1 MSTGIK
7 SLDLILV
14 MLFAYSIVLLGMCL
28 IYLSL
33 CTLMWLGDVLYEHN
47 KLAHIV
53 VDFGDNILISI
64 YEYISC
70 ILEVICHFWEVL
82 EERFSELLSQKL
94 CLVSLILGQRYVL
107 SSQRK
112 KNLMKILKRKTDE
125 CKLDKK
131 GEK

>member
-28 IYLSL
+28 IYLSF
-33 CTLMWLGDVLYEHN
+33 CTVIWLGNMLYEHN

-64 YEYISC
+64 YEYIDC
-70 ILEVICHFWEVL
+70 RLTVLCYFLMRFWKRTVVKTVVGVCDL
-82 EERFSELLSQKL
+82 CVERFIKFL
-94 CLVSLILGQRYVL
+94 
-107 SSQRK
+107 
-112 KNLMKILKRKTDE
+112 DE
-125 CKLDKK
+125 EDSNDDDDYY
-131 GEK
+131 